1 MINVKVDSNIEA
13 REDYIKLAIE
23 TAKSLV
29 MIGTDVGAA
38 TFMCNLYDAV
48 VPKSSNPI
56 MRICNRLGKAAL
68 TGVITA
74 VSTKYMMKLL
84 DLMNYDDEENEESE
98 EKNEEEEE

>member
-13 REDYIKLAIE
+13 REDYIKLTIE
-23 TAKSLV
+23 AVKSLV

-48 VPKSSNPI
+48 VPKSSNLI
-56 MRICNRLGKAAL
+56 MRICNILGKAAL

-74 VSTKYMMKLL
+74 VSTKYMTKLL
-84 DLMNYDDEENEESE
+84 ALNYGDEENEE
-98 EKNEEEEE
+98 KNEEGEE

>member
-1 MINVKVDSNIEA
+1 MIKVKVDSNIEA
-13 REDYIKLAIE
+13 REDYIKLTIE
-23 TAKSLV
+23 AVKSLV
-29 MIGTDVGAA
+29 MIGTDVGSA

-74 VSTKYMMKLL
+74 VSTKYMTKLL
-84 DLMNYDDEENEESE
+84 ALNYDDEENEENE

>member
-13 REDYIKLAIE
+13 REDYIKLTIE
-23 TAKSLV
+23 AVKNLV

-38 TFMCNLYDAV
+38 TFACNLYDAV

-74 VSTKYMMKLL
+74 VSTKYVTKLL
-84 DLMNYDDEENEESE
+84 ALNYDDEENEEE
-98 EKNEEEEE
+98 NEEEEE

>member
-1 MINVKVDSNIEA
+1 MINVKVESNIEA

-68 TGVITA
+68 TGIVTA
-74 VSTKYMMKLL
+74 VFTKYMTKLL
-84 DLMNYDDEENEESE
+84 ALNYDDDEEENE
-98 EKNEEEEE
+98 EKNEEEEK

>member
-13 REDYIKLAIE
+13 REDYIKLTIE
-23 TAKSLV
+23 AVKSLV

-74 VSTKYMMKLL
+74 VSTKYMTKLL
-84 DLMNYDDEENEESE
+84 DFNYGDEENEENE

>member
-13 REDYIKLAIE
+13 REDYIKLTIE
-23 TAKSLV
+23 AVKSLV

-38 TFMCNLYDAV
+38 TFMFNLYDAV

-56 MRICNRLGKAAL
+56 MRICNRFGKAAL

-84 DLMNYDDEENEESE
+84 DLNYGDEEDEENE

>member
-13 REDYIKLAIE
+13 REDYIKLTIE
-23 TAKSLV
+23 AVKSLI

-74 VSTKYMMKLL
+74 VSTKYMTKLL
-84 DLMNYDDEENEESE
+84 ALNYGDEENEENE

>member
-1 MINVKVDSNIEA
+1 MIKVDVESNIEA
-13 REDYIKLAIE
+13 REDYIKLTIE
-23 TAKSLV
+23 AAKSLV

-84 DLMNYDDEENEESE
+84 DLNYDDGENEESE

>member
-13 REDYIKLAIE
+13 REDYIKLTIE
-23 TAKSLV
+23 AVKNLV

-38 TFMCNLYDAV
+38 TFACNLYDAV
-48 VPKSSNPI
+48 VPTSSNPI

-74 VSTKYMMKLL
+74 VSTKYVTKLL
-84 DLMNYDDEENEESE
+84 ALNYDDEENEEE
-98 EKNEEEEE
+98 NEEEEE

>member
-1 MINVKVDSNIEA
+1 MIKVDVESNIKA
-13 REDYIKLAIE
+13 REDYIKLTIE
-23 TAKSLV
+23 AVKSLV

-74 VSTKYMMKLL
+74 VSTKYMTKLL
-84 DLMNYDDEENEESE
+84 ALNYDDEENEE
-98 EKNEEEEE
+98 KNEEEEE

>member
-1 MINVKVDSNIEA
+1 MIKVKVDSNIEA
-13 REDYIKLAIE
+13 REDYIKLTIE
-23 TAKSLV
+23 AVKSLV

-74 VSTKYMMKLL
+74 VSTKYMTKLL
-84 DLMNYDDEENEESE
+84 ALNYDDEENEENE
-98 EKNEEEEE
+98 EKNKEEEE

>member
-13 REDYIKLAIE
+13 REDHIKLAIE
-23 TAKSLV
+23 TAKSLI

-38 TFMCNLYDAV
+38 TFMCNLYDAI

-68 TGVITA
+68 TGVVTA

-84 DLMNYDDEENEESE
+84 ALNYDDEENEENK
-98 EKNEEEEE
+98 EKNEEEEK

>member
-74 VSTKYMMKLL
+74 VSTKHMMKLL
-84 DLMNYDDEENEESE
+84 DLNYDDEENEESE

>member
-1 MINVKVDSNIEA
+1 MINVKVDSNIEV

-23 TAKSLV
+23 TAKHLV

-68 TGVITA
+68 TGVVTA
-74 VSTKYMMKLL
+74 VSTKYMTKLL
-84 DLMNYDDEENEESE
+84 ALNYDDDEEEIE
-98 EKNEEEEE
+98 EKDEEEEE

>member
-13 REDYIKLAIE
+13 HEDYIKLAIE
-23 TAKSLV
+23 AVKSLV

-74 VSTKYMMKLL
+74 VSTKYMTKLL
-84 DLMNYDDEENEESE
+84 ALNYGDEENEE
-98 EKNEEEEE
+98 KNKEEEE